1 MDHAR
6 GLNKRA
12 KRSEQAADLARKRR
26 VEPAGATP
34 SGSTAPGAG
43 DAAPAPADDIEGR
56 SPVPVGCIGN
66 VFNPGWETDCA
77 ALETTRLCPG
87 GYSYH
92 TDTVLCQPSCWWP
105 AQVPDEVDFPDWLK
119 DCGNIYKDWQK
130 LCFVPD

>member
-1 MDHAR
+1 MEHAR

-12 KRSEQAADLARKRR
+12 KRSEKAAEEVRR
-26 VEPAGATP
+26 RR
-34 SGSTAPGAG
+34 TAPSS
-43 DAAPAPADDIEGR
+43 PAPERDVDGR

-87 GYSYH
+87 GFSYH

-105 AQVPDEVDFPDWLK
+105 AQVPDQVDFPDWLK

>member
-1 MDHAR
+1 MRHVR

-12 KRSEQAADLARKRR
+12 RRTDQAAQEAHDRQH
-26 VEPAGATP
+26 VEEA
-34 SGSTAPGAG
+34 
-43 DAAPAPADDIEGR
+43 AAPEGELDVEGR
-56 SPVPVGCIGN
+56 APVPVGCIGN

-87 GYSYH
+87 GFSYH
-92 TDTVLCQPSCWWP
+92 TDTVLCNPSCWWP
-105 AQVPDEVDFPDWLK
+105 AQVPDKVDFPDWLK